1 MRRNRNPK
9 IVATLGPASS
19 SPDAIRTLF
28 EAGAD
33 VFRLNFSHGVHDE
46 HRRRLYYIRELERVT
61 GRPIGVLMD
70 LQGPKLR
77 IGKFEQDRIMLEPG
91 DLFRLD
97 SAKKSGSKRRA
108 PLPHPEVFESL
119 SPGSN
124 VLLDDGRIRLRV
136 RRCGKGF
143 AETEVVTG
151 GELSDRKGVNLPD
164 AILKLTALTDK
175 DRRDIEF
182 GLDMGVDWL
191 ALSFV
196 QRPEDV
202 AEIRDMVE
210 GDAGILTKLEKPQ
223 ALERLDE
230 IVQLSDA
237 VMVAR
242 GDLGVEMPPEQV
254 PILQKRIIQ
263 SGRRWGK
270 PVVVATQML
279 DSMVHSPTPT
289 RAEASDVA
297 TAVYDGAD
305 ALMLSAE
312 TAVGAYPEASVRMM
326 DRIIQQ
332 VEQDPNYRKIM
343 DAGHPNPEAT
353 TADAISAAAAQ
364 VAHTISAATI
374 VTYSRSGAT
383 ARRAARERPE
393 VPILGLSAERT
404 TARQLSMVWGVHCVH
419 TTDIQSFTDMV
430 EKACDMALAEGFAKP
445 GDRMVITAGIPFG
458 RAGSTNILRIAKV
471 GREGGAVN
479 GITD

>member
-1 MRRNRNPK
+1 MRRNRNSK
-9 IVATLGPASS
+9 IIATLGPACS

-28 EAGAD
+28 DAGAD
-33 VFRLNFSHGVHDE
+33 VFRLNFSHGVHEE
-46 HRRRLYYIRELERVT
+46 HRKRLYYIRELERIT

-77 IGKFEQDRIMLEPG
+77 IGTFEHDRISLEPG

-97 SAKKSGSKRRA
+97 TSPTPGTKRRA
-108 PLPHPEVFESL
+108 FLPHPEVFESL
-119 SPGSN
+119 APGTN

-136 RRCGKGF
+136 RRCGKCF

-164 AILKLTALTDK
+164 TLLALSALTDK

-196 QRPEDV
+196 QRPEDI
-202 AEIRDMVE
+202 AEVQKIVQ
-210 GDAGILTKLEKPQ
+210 GDAGILTKLEKPH
-223 ALERLDE
+223 AIERLDE
-230 IVQLSDA
+230 IVELSDA

-242 GDLGVEMPPEQV
+242 GDLGVEMPAEQV
-254 PILQKRIIQ
+254 PILQKQIIRA
-263 SGRRWGK
+263 GRKAGK

-312 TAVGAYPEASVRMM
+312 TAIGAYPEASVRMM
-326 DRIIQQ
+326 DRIITR
-332 VEQDPNYRKIM
+332 VEQDPAYRKIM
-343 DAGHPNPEAT
+343 DANHPEPEAT

-393 VPILGLSAERT
+393 VPILGLTAERT
-404 TARQLSMVWGVHCVH
+404 TARQLSVVWGVHCVH
-419 TTDIQSFTDMV
+419 TTDIQNLTDMV
-430 EKACDMALAEGFAKP
+430 EKACRLALAEGFAKV

-458 RAGSTNILRIAKV
+458 RAGTTNILRIAQINA
-471 GREGGAVN
+471 EGGAETS
-479 GITD
+479 GAD

>member
-9 IVATLGPASS
+9 IIATLGPASS

-33 VFRLNFSHGVHDE
+33 VFRLNFSHGVHEE
-46 HRRRLYYIRELERVT
+46 HRKRLYYIRELERVT

-77 IGKFEQDRIMLEPG
+77 IGLFGEGKISLEPG

-97 SAKKSGSKRRA
+97 MSAQPGTKRRA
-108 PLPHPEVFESL
+108 PLPHPEVFQSL
-119 SPGSN
+119 APGTN

-143 AETEVVTG
+143 AETEVITG
-151 GELSDRKGVNLPD
+151 GELSDRKGLNLPD
-164 AILKLTALTDK
+164 AVLPLSAVTEK
-175 DRRDIEF
+175 DRRDIDF

-196 QRPEDV
+196 QRPQDI
-202 AEIRDMVE
+202 AEVKEMVE
-210 GDAGILTKLEKPQ
+210 GDAAILTKLEKPHAIEQ
-223 ALERLDE
+223 LDK
-230 IVQLSDA
+230 IVELSDA

-242 GDLGVEMPPEQV
+242 GDLGVEMPAEQV
-254 PILQKRIIQ
+254 PILQKQIIRA
-263 SGRRWGK
+263 GRKAGK

-312 TAVGAYPEASVRMM
+312 TAIGAYPVASVKMM
-326 DRIIQQ
+326 DRIITR
-332 VEQDPNYRKIM
+332 VEQDPTYRKIM
-343 DAGHPNPEAT
+343 DAAHPEPEAT

-364 VAHTISAATI
+364 VAHTISAAAI

-383 ARRAARERPE
+383 ARRAARERPD
-393 VPILGLSAERT
+393 VPILGLTAERT

-430 EKACDMALAEGFAKP
+430 EKATRIALAEGFAKK
-445 GDRMVITAGIPFG
+445 GDRVVITAGIPFG
-458 RAGSTNILRIAKV
+458 RAGTTNILRIA
-471 GREGGAVN
+471 RIDGAN
-479 GITD
+479 RGEEAAAD

>member
-9 IVATLGPASS
+9 IIATLGPASS

-33 VFRLNFSHGVHDE
+33 VFRLNFSHGVQEE
-46 HRRRLYYIRELERVT
+46 HRKRLYYIRELERVT

-77 IGKFEQDRIMLEPG
+77 IGEFEHDKITLEAG

-97 SAKKSGSKRRA
+97 LSGERGTKRRA

-119 SPGSN
+119 AAGTS

-151 GELSDRKGVNLPD
+151 GELSNRKGVNLPD
-164 AILKLTALTDK
+164 TMLRLSAVTDK

-182 GLDMGVDWL
+182 GLDMGVDFL

-196 QRPEDV
+196 QRPEDILEV
-202 AEIRDMVE
+202 RDMVQ
-210 GDAGILTKLEKPQ
+210 GDSAILTKLEKPH
-223 ALERLDE
+223 AIDRLEK
-230 IVQLSDA
+230 IVELSDA

-242 GDLGVEMPPEQV
+242 GDLGVEMPAEQV
-254 PILQKRIIQ
+254 PILQKRIIRA
-263 SGRRWGK
+263 GRRAGK
-270 PVVVATQML
+270 PVIVATQML

-305 ALMLSAE
+305 AIMLSA
-312 TAVGAYPEASVRMM
+312 P
-326 DRIIQQ
+326 
-332 VEQDPNYRKIM
+332 
-343 DAGHPNPEAT
+343 
-353 TADAISAAAAQ
+353 
-364 VAHTISAATI
+364 
-374 VTYSRSGAT
+374 
-383 ARRAARERPE
+383 
-393 VPILGLSAERT
+393 
-404 TARQLSMVWGVHCVH
+404 
-419 TTDIQSFTDMV
+419 
-430 EKACDMALAEGFAKP
+430 
-445 GDRMVITAGIPFG
+445 
-458 RAGSTNILRIAKV
+458 
-471 GREGGAVN
+471 
-479 GITD
+479 

>member
-1 MRRNRNPK
+1 MRRSRNPK
-9 IVATLGPASS
+9 IIATLGPASS

-33 VFRLNFSHGVHDE
+33 VFRLNFSHGIQEE
-46 HRRRLYYIRELERVT
+46 HRKRLYYIRELERVT

-77 IGKFEQDRIMLEPG
+77 IGQFQGDKITLEPG

-97 SAKKSGSKRRA
+97 MSADKGTQRRA
-108 PLPHPEVFESL
+108 PLPHPEVFVSL
-119 SPGSN
+119 SPGTN

-136 RRCGKGF
+136 RKCGKGY

-164 AILKLTALTDK
+164 TMLPLSAVTDK

-196 QRPEDV
+196 QRPEDIIEV
-202 AEIRDMVE
+202 RGMVQ
-210 GDAGILTKLEKPQ
+210 GDAAILTKLEKPHAIEQ
-223 ALERLDE
+223 LDK
-230 IVQLSDA
+230 IVDLSDA

-242 GDLGVEMPPEQV
+242 GDLGVEMPAEQV
-254 PILQKRIIQ
+254 PILQKQIIRA
-263 SGRRWGK
+263 GRKAGK
-270 PVVVATQML
+270 PVIVATQML

-312 TAVGAYPEASVRMM
+312 TAVGAYPVQSIKMM
-326 DRIIQQ
+326 DRIITR
-332 VEQDPNYRKIM
+332 VEQDPAYRKIM
-343 DAGHPNPEAT
+343 DANHPEPEAT

-364 VAHTISAATI
+364 VAHTISAAAI
-374 VTYSRSGAT
+374 ATYSRSGAT
-383 ARRAARERPE
+383 ARRAARERPD
-393 VPILGLSAERT
+393 VPILGLTAERT
-404 TARQLSMVWGVHCVH
+404 TARQLSVVWGVHCVH
-419 TTDIQSFTDMV
+419 TTDINSFTDMV
-430 EKACDMALAEGFAKP
+430 EKASRIALAEGFAKP
-445 GDRMVITAGIPFG
+445 GDRMVITAGVPFG
-458 RAGSTNILRIAKV
+458 RAGTTNILRICRIGEA
-471 GREGGAVN
+471 GGEAVA
-479 GITD
+479 GD